1 MDGTYSRNTSYETNL
16 LGYHS
21 ASLCFWIHVVSIL
34 LNKLLFEN
42 TYILGKNNFTTHI
55 YTQEKH
61 MSNTSKS
68 GFEIRAELLSL
79 SEGLLT
85 SNYQREVDAIYAHN
99 DSFPNDKKPLPLRE
113 ITGEEVIRTA
123 RQLNEFVTEK

>member
-1 MDGTYSRNTSYETNL
+1 
-16 LGYHS
+16 
-21 ASLCFWIHVVSIL
+21 
-34 LNKLLFEN
+34 
-42 TYILGKNNFTTHI
+42 
-55 YTQEKH
+55 
-61 MSNTSKS
+61 MSNSTKS
-68 GFEIRAELLSL
+68 GFEIRADLL

>member
-1 MDGTYSRNTSYETNL
+1 MFLRTKYKVQYSTL
-16 LGYHS
+16 H
-21 ASLCFWIHVVSIL
+21 IHT
-34 LNKLLFEN
+34 E
-42 TYILGKNNFTTHI
+42 KN
-55 YTQEKH
+55 
-61 MSNTSKS
+61 MSNSTKS
-68 GFEIRAELLSL
+68 GFEIRADLLSL